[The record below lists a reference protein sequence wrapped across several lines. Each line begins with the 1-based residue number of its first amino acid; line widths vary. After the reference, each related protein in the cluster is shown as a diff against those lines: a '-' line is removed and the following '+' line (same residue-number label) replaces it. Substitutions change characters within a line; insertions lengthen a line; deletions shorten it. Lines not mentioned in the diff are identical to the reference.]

1 MTVLRSLPAI
11 ALVAEVL
18 FGAAGAWHIEA
29 QRFEQSRVGLTTD
42 ATASS
47 ELPKVDRRHFE
58 SRTLWLEGG
67 IAGGTITLIYG
78 MLFYFDAHSRPNGP
92 SILRLPAA
100 AAISFLVGFGPGAF
114 LGGLIPKKDTVTE
127 PVGEGEICP
136 EG

>member
-1 MTVLRSLPAI
+1 MRLQRQRVRAQ
-11 ALVAEVL
+11 VAGV
-18 FGAAGAWHIEA
+18 A
-29 QRFEQSRVGLTTD
+29 
-42 ATASS
+42 
-47 ELPKVDRRHFE
+47 
-58 SRTLWLEGG
+58 LEGLFPVL
-67 IAGGTITLIYG
+67 GGTITLIYG